1 MKDLPTKGGDLG
13 EANCKL
19 ARRAARK
26 DYDALRKF
34 LSLKLDGA
42 AAEGADYVLG
52 EIIHIIGDD
61 AFADFLRGPPP
72 THVYFNDDMT
82 YPFENLEYLR
92 RHLPKT
98 CRVLFPRE
106 IVKWPSP
113 DGRYAIHKVFSD
125 EVDYGDT
132 KVIRAEL
139 IDKATGKAL
148 LDLTADDIGKGGWD
162 RDGDVLW
169 AEDSKRFA
177 YLSSDLTPG
186 RPGGLKKQTT
196 IYQLSDAALAKVDC
210 SIGETAGGETDPKL
224 KDAILIHNFVEPVR
238 WMTPAVLRLR
248 RHDYYQT
255 ADKSGSSRDSVR
267 VYDIT
272 ATIGADGKARI
283 DRKLVEK
290 ESY

>member
-1 MKDLPTKGGDLG
+1 MTAYQRCVLSAVSFLIAVPFSIAANDKPDQSAATKNEVFVPGRGVIDDPSGYVNVLADKQPGAAIIENVKTGERVSFECQVGDKWCKVTLRSGKSGWAPSNRIKRYFTMKDLPTKGGDLG

-98 CRVLFPRE
+98 CRVLFP
-106 IVKWPSP
+106 
-113 DGRYAIHKVFSD
+113 F
-125 EVDYGDT
+125 
-132 KVIRAEL
+132 
-139 IDKATGKAL
+139 
-148 LDLTADDIGKGGWD
+148 
-162 RDGDVLW
+162 
-169 AEDSKRFA
+169 
-177 YLSSDLTPG
+177 
-186 RPGGLKKQTT
+186 
-196 IYQLSDAALAKVDC
+196 
-210 SIGETAGGETDPKL
+210 
-224 KDAILIHNFVEPVR
+224 
-238 WMTPAVLRLR
+238 
-248 RHDYYQT
+248 
-255 ADKSGSSRDSVR
+255 
-267 VYDIT
+267 
-272 ATIGADGKARI
+272 
-283 DRKLVEK
+283 
-290 ESY
+290 